1 MLILIAI
8 KVVQCYNI
16 VSQQGRD
23 VEKRQIMVGLEV
35 YRSKS
40 VEHDKRIRK
49 RGACRQQAE
58 SGLSG
63 LDP

>member
-16 VSQQGRD
+16 VNQQGRD
-23 VEKRQIMVGLEV
+23 VEKRQIIAGLEFC
-35 YRSKS
+35 RSSS
-40 VEHDKRIRK
+40 VKHDKRRRK

>member
-16 VSQQGRD
+16 VNQQGRD
-23 VEKRQIMVGLEV
+23 VEKRQIIAGLEFC
-35 YRSKS
+35 RSSS
-40 VEHDKRIRK
+40 VKYDKRIRK